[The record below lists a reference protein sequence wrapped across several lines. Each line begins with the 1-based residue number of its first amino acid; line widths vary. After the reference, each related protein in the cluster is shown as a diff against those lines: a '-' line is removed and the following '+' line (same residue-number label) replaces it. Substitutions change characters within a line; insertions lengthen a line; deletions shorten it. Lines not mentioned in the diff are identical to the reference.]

1 VLITDRRLMGGVMG
15 FGEAIARAVRLLP
28 AGSAIVQVREKDLG
42 GRALLELVRAAMEAA
57 PEQMVV
63 VNDRL
68 DVALAAAA
76 GGVHLPED
84 GMDVAA
90 VKDAMGIVDGPTPC
104 ADAPA
109 MIVGCSRHS
118 AERAV
123 SAAEAGADLV
133 QLGPVWAT
141 PSKARHGAPIG
152 TEPLTWARERMS
164 TRCLVVAVGGVDSPA
179 RAAAARAAG
188 ADAVAV
194 VRAVWT
200 SPDPAATALALA

>member
-1 VLITDRRLMGGVMG
+1 MLITDRRLMGGVAG
-15 FGEAIARAVRLLP
+15 FGDAIARAVSGLAP
-28 AGSAIVQVREKDLG
+28 GSAIVQVREKDLG
-42 GRALLELVRAAMEAA
+42 GRELLVLVRAAIAAA
-57 PEQMVV
+57 PEQIVM

-84 GMDVAA
+84 GMDVVA
-90 VKDAMGIVDGPTPC
+90 VREAVGRVDGPTPC

-118 AERAV
+118 AEGAV
-123 SAAEAGADLV
+123 VAAETGADLV

-141 PSKARHGAPIG
+141 PSKERYGAPIG
-152 TEPLTWARERMS
+152 TVPLTWARARMS

-179 RAAAARAAG
+179 RAAEARAAG

-200 SPDPAATALALA
+200 SPDPGAAALALT

>member
-1 VLITDRRLMGGVMG
+1 MGGVAG
-15 FGEAIARAVRLLP
+15 FGDAIAEAVRLLP
-28 AGSAIVQVREKDLG
+28 PRSAIVQVREKDLG
-42 GRALLELVRAAMEAA
+42 GRALLALVREAMAAA
-57 PEQMVV
+57 PEQIVM

-84 GMDVAA
+84 GLDVSA
-90 VKDAMGIVDGPTPC
+90 VHEAVACVDGATPC
-104 ADAPA
+104 VDAPR

-118 AERAV
+118 AD
-123 SAAEAGADLV
+123 AAIAAADAGADLV

-141 PSKARHGAPIG
+141 PSKERYGAPLGIDAIAQ
-152 TEPLTWARERMS
+152 ARARMDR
-164 TRCLVVAVGGVDSPA
+164 RCLVVAVGGVDSPA

-200 SPDPAATALALA
+200 SPDPRAAALALA